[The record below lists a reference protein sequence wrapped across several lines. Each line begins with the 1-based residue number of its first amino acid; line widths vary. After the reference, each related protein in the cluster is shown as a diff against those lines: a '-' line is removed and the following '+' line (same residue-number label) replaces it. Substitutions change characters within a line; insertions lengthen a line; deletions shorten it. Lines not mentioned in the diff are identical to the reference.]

1 MATPSCRRGFLRGLT
16 TLPLIG
22 GSVALIGAPAAVA
35 EPVTPRLL
43 REYHDWLM
51 YERSCLV
58 REMAGENAASE
69 SINSCYGEALRWHR
83 ARGKLRLDTEGK
95 PMGDGVSFP
104 STRAALVLSTV
115 GCDWRE
121 GSAWL

>member
-1 MATPSCRRGFLRGLT
+1 MAAPASHRGFLSGLAS
-16 TLPLIG
+16 LPLIG
-22 GSVALIGAPAAVA
+22 GSVALIGSPKAVA
-35 EPVTPRLL
+35 APVTEVLL

-58 REMAGENAASE
+58 REMCGPKAGAE
-69 SINSCYGEALRWHR
+69 SVNNFYGEALRWHR
-83 ARGKLRLDTEGK
+83 ARGELRLCAEGR

-115 GCDWRE
+115 GCGW
-121 GSAWL
+121 GATL

>member
-1 MATPSCRRGFLRGLT
+1 MTTLGNRRGFLRGLT

-22 GSVALIGAPAAVA
+22 GSVALIGTPAAVA

-51 YERSCLV
+51 YEQSCLR
-58 REMAGENAASE
+58 REIEGGSPSRFGLENV
-69 SINSCYGEALRWHR
+69 YGSALRWHR
-83 ARGKLRLDTEGK
+83 ARGELRLDTEGES
-95 PMGDGVSFP
+95 MGDGMSFP

-115 GCDWRE
+115 GCDWQE
-121 GSAWL
+121 GSACL